1 MPRRDRH
8 NKTERSRIS
17 IVSFYNLKAV
27 RNSAKAAIAAQ
38 GRTEAKR
45 SHSFTCSRQS
55 LGNESGSQSRMAE
68 LIRAVPGNV
77 TKAQMSKASSP
88 VTRKAGPRSEPPKT
102 VTATADTS
110 VGCRFQ
116 GTIDVRGGLGAE
128 GGRVSGGLSG
138 LVPGVGL

>member
-1 MPRRDRH
+1 MPDVHRSAFFLHFRRSWAF
-8 NKTERSRIS
+8 NKRERSRLS
-17 IVSFYNLKAV
+17 IVSLYNLKAV

-38 GRTEAKR
+38 GRTKAKR

-88 VTRKAGPRSEPPKT
+88 VARKARPRSEPPKT

-110 VGCRFQ
+110 VGM
-116 GTIDVRGGLGAE
+116 
-128 GGRVSGGLSG
+128 
-138 LVPGVGL
+138 